1 MYDRRLSPS
10 SLSAIFIRGD
20 SMEPTIPDG
29 ATILVDSSR
38 IEPLDGKIY
47 VIRIDDRLW
56 VKRVQWI
63 PSGGLRLISD
73 NRTYDNF
80 DISKADLEHD
90 NIQICGQVGNVSYD
104 FPE

>member
-1 MYDRRLSPS
+1 
-10 SLSAIFIRGD
+10 
-20 SMEPTIPDG
+20 MEPTIPDG

-56 VKRVQWI
+56 IKRVQWI
-63 PSGGLRLISD
+63 LGGGLRLISD
-73 NRTYDNF
+73 NRIYSDI
-80 DISKADLEHD
+80 DISKADLEHAD
-90 NIQICGQVGNVSYD
+90 VQICGQVVYVSYD